1 MESIVKSI
9 PNLSKK
15 EFLSIMKVV
24 PIVSVEVLIKE
35 GNEII
40 LGRRSTEPFKGMW
53 QLTGGVLYY
62 NEKISDA
69 VMRVAKR
76 ETGAGVEIVKF
87 LKVYEYINN
96 DPRGHIIA
104 LAHIAKIIGGN
115 LTPNPDNYELEYFKM
130 PPKDMIPYQK
140 KIFSDALT
148 Q

>member
-35 GNEII
+35 GNEIL

-53 QLTGGVLYY
+53 QLTGGILHY

-76 ETGAGVEIVKF
+76 ETGADVEIVKF
-87 LKVYEYINN
+87 LNLYEYINN

-115 LTPNPDNYELEYFKM
+115 LAPNPDNSELEYFKM
-130 PPKDMIPYQK
+130 PPKDMIPFQK
-140 KIFSDALT
+140 KIFKDALI